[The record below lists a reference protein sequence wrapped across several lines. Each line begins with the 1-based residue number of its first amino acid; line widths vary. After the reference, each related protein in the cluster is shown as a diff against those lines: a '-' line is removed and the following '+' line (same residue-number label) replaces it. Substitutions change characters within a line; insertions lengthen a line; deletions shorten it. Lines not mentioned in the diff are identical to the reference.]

1 MSRQRWSSGRAGLTA
16 LVTLISVSVGLS
28 GCASPAAP
36 TPSLASSAVSAS
48 TGSSDDG
55 SSGRPAAGSTT
66 APLAPPSGTGTGV
79 SSASVAPALA
89 GASAADL
96 EQATADV
103 SQLSLP
109 RLAAQIV
116 VPRQSGS
123 GATAAQPVRSQGY
136 GGVAVFSAN
145 IPRSAAA
152 IPTTVRATNTALQAA
167 MRQSG
172 RDWPAFIAIDQE
184 GGPVT
189 RIGSPLTTWP
199 AAMALGAAGDAALAA
214 AVARA
219 SGAELRGLGFT
230 VVMAPV
236 ADVTIGPADP
246 TIGVRSPGTDPG
258 TVATV
263 ATAMVAGY
271 TQAGIMPTVKH
282 FPGHGSVSADTH
294 AGTVI
299 QSASREVLDRRDL
312 LPFARLAASGAP
324 AVMVAHIVVRA
335 VDANQP
341 ATLSGAVVDGVLRR
355 DLGFRGMTVTDAL
368 EMAAVSRRYG
378 PGEAAVRA
386 VLAGNDVLLMPADPA
401 QAVAG
406 LVKAVNQGRLPKAR
420 LEQAA
425 ARMVAGLRASVRAAP
440 ADHAPGSHRTVADR
454 LAAASITQL
463 GGRCGT
469 RLVGKSLSFSGP
481 AAAVS
486 AMTAAA
492 RTAGLRV
499 GGGTT
504 VLLLTGSSAPRGT
517 AAADVV
523 VALNS
528 PYALRTARARSL
540 ALATYGA
547 TPATYRA
554 LASVLAGTT
563 TPRGQLP
570 VAVGA
575 WPIGTGCR

>member
-1 MSRQRWSSGRAGLTA
+1 MSRQRLSSGRAGLTA
-16 LVTLISVSVGLS
+16 LVTLISVGLS

-48 TGSSDDG
+48 TGSGDDG
-55 SSGRPAAGSTT
+55 SSGRSAAGSTT
-66 APLAPPSGTGTGV
+66 APLAPPSGTGTGTGV
-79 SSASVAPALA
+79 SGAPAAPALA

-103 SQLSLP
+103 SRLSLP

-116 VPRQSGS
+116 VPRQAGS

-145 IPRSAAA
+145 IPASAAA
-152 IPTTVRATNTALQAA
+152 IPTTVRATNAALQAA

-184 GGPVT
+184 GGPVA

-199 AAMALGAAGDAALAA
+199 AAMALGAARDAALAT

-236 ADVTIGPADP
+236 ADVTVGPADP

-282 FPGHGSVSADTH
+282 FPGHGSVTADTH

-299 QSASREVLDRRDL
+299 QSASRELLDRRDL

-335 VDANQP
+335 VDASQP
-341 ATLSGAVVDGVLRR
+341 ATLSGPVVDGVLRR
-355 DLGFRGMTVTDAL
+355 GLGFRGMTVTDAL

-378 PGEAAVRA
+378 PEEAAVRA
-386 VLAGNDVLLMPADPA
+386 VLAGNDVLLMPANPA

-406 LVKAVNQGRLPKAR
+406 LVNAVNQGRLPKAR

-425 ARMVAGLRASVRAAP
+425 ARMVAGLRATVRPAP
-440 ADHAPGSHRTVADR
+440 SDHAPGSHRAVADR

-492 RTAGLRV
+492 RSAGLRV
-499 GGGTT
+499 GGGTS

-517 AAADVV
+517 TAADVV
-523 VALNS
+523 VALNA
-528 PYALRTARARSL
+528 PYALRTVRARTL

-547 TPATYRA
+547 TPATYRT
-554 LASVLAGTT
+554 LAAVLAGTT